1 MTDFK
6 EIIKVLKENK
16 TFLLTTH
23 VNPDADAI
31 GSEMAM
37 FILLKR
43 LGKGVRVVNYS
54 PTPYFLEFLDKERKV
69 EQYNPAAHDEY
80 FLNCDVVIS
89 LDFNNPDRT
98 VKMSPLYDRRQ
109 GLKLCIDH
117 HLEPVTEKFTHTM
130 AIPDYAATAH
140 LMYDLIVK
148 TGVTEIDKELAVP
161 IYSGI
166 ATDTGNFKFER
177 TTPELHRIAAHL
189 LEQGVVPIE
198 INDLIYGQ
206 DSLSK
211 FALLGRALNSLHI
224 YGDNRRLAVMSL
236 SQSDFETTHAIESD
250 TEGFINLC
258 MAIQGVKLG
267 AIFIELREGFKVSL
281 RSKQGYDIRQIAAH
295 FGGGGHKHAAG
306 IRIRNFHLSDKID
319 EIINYMLEQTEEEN
333 ENV

>member
-1 MTDFK
+1 MTSFN
-6 EIIKVLKENK
+6 EIAQILKENQ

-37 FILLKR
+37 YILLKR
-43 LGKGVRVVNYS
+43 LNKDVKVVNFS
-54 PTPYFLEFLDKERKV
+54 PTPSFLEFLEEGRVIEHYERSL
-69 EQYNPAAHDEY
+69 HDEY
-80 FLNCDVVIS
+80 FIKCDVVIS

-98 VKMSPLYDRRQ
+98 VKMAPLYDKRT

-117 HLEPVTEKFTHTM
+117 HLEPVTEKFTHII
-130 AIPDYAATAH
+130 AVPEYAATAH
-140 LMYDLIVK
+140 LMYDFIVK
-148 TGVTEIDKELAVP
+148 TGITGIDKELAVP
-161 IYSGI
+161 IYAGI

-189 LEQGVVPIE
+189 LEHGVVPIE

-211 FALLGRALNSLHI
+211 FALLGRALNSLQI
-224 YGDNRRLAVMSL
+224 YGDDRRLAVMSL
-236 SQSDFETTHAIESD
+236 SQNDFESTHAIESD

-267 AIFIELREGFKVSL
+267 AIFIELKEGFKVSL
-281 RSKQGYDIRQIAAH
+281 RSKQGYNIREIAAH
-295 FGGGGHKHAAG
+295 FGGGGHKHASG
-306 IRIRNFHLSDKID
+306 IRIRNFHMTDKFD
-319 EIINYMLEQTEEEN
+319 EIINYMLQQTEEEN